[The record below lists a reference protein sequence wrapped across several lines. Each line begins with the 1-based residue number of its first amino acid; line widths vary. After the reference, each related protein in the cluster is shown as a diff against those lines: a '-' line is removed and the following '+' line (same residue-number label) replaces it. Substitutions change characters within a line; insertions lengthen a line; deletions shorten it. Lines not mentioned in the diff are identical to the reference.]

1 MIVIENVCIQKNPCI
16 PMYTAVYK
24 TSKQE
29 TPLWSL
35 MDWRGRFYDS
45 WSGIDVRGYRI
56 VSEVCYTKISPK
68 FDITTE
74 FS

>member
-1 MIVIENVCIQKNPCI
+1 
-16 PMYTAVYK
+16 MYTAVYK

-68 FDITTE
+68 FDITTY